1 MIHLPLKTALAAAL
15 AVAFMAGAQAQPAT
29 STSTQSSTTSSGS
42 TATGAA
48 DRGTT
53 GSHAGRDNKLA
64 HADSAFLK
72 QAAQNGHAEV
82 ESSKLALTKA
92 SNEKVKAF
100 AQQMVDDHTKNNE
113 ELAAL
118 AKSKG
123 VDVPTEPSLMQKGKM
138 KLLEHSDGQ
147 DFDRRYVESMGVKAH
162 EDTIKLFRKGA
173 ADAKDP
179 DVKAFAEKTLPKL
192 EHHLQM
198 AQELHTSMGGKSSGK
213 SKK

>member
-1 MIHLPLKTALAAAL
+1 MKSLRLILVLVFLP
-15 AVAFMAGAQAQPAT
+15 V
-29 STSTQSSTTSSGS
+29 
-42 TATGAA
+42 
-48 DRGTT
+48 
-53 GSHAGRDNKLA
+53 
-64 HADSAFLK
+64 
-72 QAAQNGHAEV
+72 
-82 ESSKLALTKA
+82 LALTSGCGNDCDTFCA
-92 SNEKVKAF
+92 RQGRYIDRCLPQFDSVWGDLNAEWTNRGDFVSSC
-100 AQQMVDDHTKNNE
+100 QQMVDDHTKNNE